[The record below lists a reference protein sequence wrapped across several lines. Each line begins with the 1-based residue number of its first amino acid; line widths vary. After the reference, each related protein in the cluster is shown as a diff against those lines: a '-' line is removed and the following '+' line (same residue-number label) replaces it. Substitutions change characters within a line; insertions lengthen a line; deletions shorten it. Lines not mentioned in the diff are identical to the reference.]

1 MSDDGK
7 SFKIEVPLD
16 VKVREFK
23 SMILNARN
31 QPFFF
36 DFNINDLTIKELLD
50 KSLNKPINITFNY
63 KVYNLYI
70 TDGLGNTDFIIK
82 GLSTDS
88 KIENVFGK
96 VAQ

>member
-1 MSDDGK
+1 
-7 SFKIEVPLD
+7 L
-16 VKVREFK
+16 
-23 SMILNARN
+23 LN
-31 QPFFF
+31 
-36 DFNINDLTIKELLD
+36 

-96 VAQ
+96 VAQKLVESGKHLGLNENDIM